1 MATIEQM
8 IYRTTCEKLAKI
20 NESILVPWWILRRIE
35 QAPSR
40 VPLYHVKVEKEIWQ
54 FDLRSPSR
62 LDIAKEVKPPCF
74 ISLDGL
80 TLEEIYEGRS
90 TIIKSYNEGRI
101 EVEENLTLA
110 VHLLQLLDVEI

>member
-8 IYRTTCEKLAKI
+8 IYRTTCEKLAQV

-35 QAPSR
+35 QAESR
-40 VPLYHVKVEKEIWQ
+40 IPLYHIKVEKEVWQ

-74 ISLDGL
+74 ISLDKS
-80 TLEEIYEGRS
+80 TLEKIYEGRS
-90 TIIKSYNEGRI
+90 TIIESYNEGRI
-101 EVEENLTLA
+101 EVDENLTLV
-110 VHLLQLLDVEI
+110 VHLFQLLNLEL